1 MAGVGLLL
9 FNHVIAIDFIYC
21 FLREFLQ
28 MNLFI
33 EDACRPE
40 GGDSQLGLVGSVCS
54 IFLTFCC
61 LTPQNFFLGRHSP
74 CSLQT
79 TPLSC

>member
-33 EDACRPE
+33 EMLAGQREVTPSWD
-40 GGDSQLGLVGSVCS
+40 LLVLSV
-54 IFLTFCC
+54 L
-61 LTPQNFFLGRHSP
+61 FF
-74 CSLQT
+74 SL
-79 TPLSC
+79 SVV